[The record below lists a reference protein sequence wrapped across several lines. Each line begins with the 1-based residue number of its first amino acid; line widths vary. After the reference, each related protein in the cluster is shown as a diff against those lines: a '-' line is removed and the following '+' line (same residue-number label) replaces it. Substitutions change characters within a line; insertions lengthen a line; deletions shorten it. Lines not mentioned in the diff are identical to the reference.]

1 MANVLYGYWNG
12 ICLMVNPRAYLAEA
26 IATFG
31 LVFFGPLSVILAIA
45 AFGEELTTQSVL
57 FISLGHGGA
66 IALMVYAFGHVSGA
80 HINPAVT
87 IPMMITKKIGLV
99 DGIGYIIS
107 QIVGAIIAALT
118 LLIILPDLGAKV
130 NFGTQGGPSELLN
143 HSVSSGFAVEAI
155 LTFFLVTVIFMT
167 AVHKKASPGWHGFTI
182 GGMVFLIHLIAVPL
196 TGASVNPARTFGPA
210 LISGFWE
217 FHWLYWAAPIL
228 GGIIAGLIMNYV
240 YVNKAEK
247 EA

>member
-1 MANVLYGYWNG
+1 
-12 ICLMVNPRAYLAEA
+12 MVNPRAWLAEA
-26 IATFG
+26 IATYG
-31 LVFFGPLSVILAIA
+31 LVFFGPLSVILAVA
-45 AFGEELTTQSVL
+45 SFGEGLTTMSVL

-66 IALMVYAFGHVSGA
+66 IALMIYAFGHVSGA

-87 IPMMITKKIGLV
+87 IPMIITKKIGIA
-99 DGIGYIIS
+99 DGVGYIIF
-107 QIVGAIIAALT
+107 QLIGAVAAAAT
-118 LLIILPDLGAKV
+118 LKAILPDLGAQI
-130 NFGTQGGPSELLN
+130 NFATQAGPSELIN
-143 HSVSSGFAVEAI
+143 NSVSSGFAVEAI
-155 LTFFLVTVIFMT
+155 LTFFLVLVIFMT

-182 GGMVFLIHLIAVPL
+182 GGMVFLIHLVAVPL

-217 FHWLYWAAPIL
+217 FHWLYWAAPIV
-228 GGIIAGLIMNYV
+228 GGIIAGVLMNYI

>member
-1 MANVLYGYWNG
+1 
-12 ICLMVNPRAYLAEA
+12 MVNPRAYLAEA
-26 IATFG
+26 IATYG

-45 AFGEELTTQSVL
+45 SFGEELTTQSVF
-57 FISLGHGGA
+57 FISIGHGAA
-66 IALMVYAFGHVSGA
+66 IGLMVYAFGHVSGA

-87 IPMMITKKIGLV
+87 IPMMITRKIGIV

-107 QIVGAIIAALT
+107 QLIGAVAAAAT
-118 LLIILPDLGAKV
+118 LKAILPELGAKV
-130 NFGTQGGPSELLN
+130 NFATQGGPSDLIN
-143 HSVSSGFAVEAI
+143 NSIGSGFAVEAV
-155 LTFFLVTVIFMT
+155 LT
-167 AVHKKASPGWHGFTI
+167 PGIQGLAI
-182 GGMVFLIHLIAVPL
+182 GGMIFLIHLVGVPL

-217 FHWLYWAAPIL
+217 FHWMYWAAPIL

-240 YVNKAEK
+240 FVKKAEQ

>member
-1 MANVLYGYWNG
+1 
-12 ICLMVNPRAYLAEA
+12 MVNPRAWLAEA
-26 IATFG
+26 IATYG
-31 LVFFGPLSVILAIA
+31 LVFFGPLSVILAVA
-45 AFGEELTTQSVL
+45 SFGEGLTTMSVL

-66 IALMVYAFGHVSGA
+66 IALMIYAFGHVSGA

-87 IPMMITKKIGLV
+87 IPMIITKKISV
-99 DGIGYIIS
+99 TDGIGYIIF
-107 QIVGAIIAALT
+107 QLIGAVAAAGT
-118 LLIILPDLGAKV
+118 LKLILPELGAKV
-130 NFGTQGGPSELLN
+130 NFATQGGPSDLIN
-143 HSVSSGFAVEAI
+143 KSISSGFAIEAI
-155 LTFFLVTVIFMT
+155 LTFFLVLVIFMT

-182 GGMVFLIHLIAVPL
+182 GGMVFLIHLVAVPL

-217 FHWLYWAAPIL
+217 FHWLYWAAPIV
-228 GGIIAGLIMNYV
+228 GGIIAGVLMNYI

>member
-1 MANVLYGYWNG
+1 
-12 ICLMVNPRAYLAEA
+12 MVNPRAYLAEA
-26 IATFG
+26 IATYA
-31 LVFFGPLSVILAIA
+31 LVFFGPLSVIIA
-45 AFGEELTTQSVL
+45 VSFGESLTTQSVL
-57 FISLGHGGA
+57 FISLAHGGV
-66 IALMVYAFGHVSGA
+66 IALMIYAFGHVSGA

-87 IPMMITKKIGLV
+87 IPMMITRKIGIT

-107 QIVGAIIAALT
+107 QLIGAIAAAAT
-118 LLIILPDLGAKV
+118 LKVILPELGAKV
-130 NFGTQGGPSELLN
+130 NFGTQGGPSDLLN
-143 HSVSSGFAVEAI
+143 NSVSSGFAVEAI
-155 LTFFLVTVIFMT
+155 LTFFLVLVIFMT

-217 FHWLYWAAPIL
+217 YHWIYWAAPIL

-240 YVNKAEK
+240 YVNKAVK

>member
-1 MANVLYGYWNG
+1 
-12 ICLMVNPRAYLAEA
+12 MVNPRAWLAEA
-26 IATFG
+26 IATYG
-31 LVFFGPLSVILAIA
+31 LVFFGPLSVILAVA
-45 AFGEELTTQSVL
+45 EFGEGLTTMSVL
-57 FISLGHGGA
+57 FIALGHGGA
-66 IALMVYAFGHVSGA
+66 IALMIYAFGHVSGA

-87 IPMMITKKIGLV
+87 IPMIITKKIGIT

-107 QIVGAIIAALT
+107 QLIGAVAAAAT
-118 LLIILPDLGAKV
+118 LRAILPELGAQV
-130 NFGTQGGPSELLN
+130 NFATQGGPSEVIN
-143 HSVSSGFAVEAI
+143 NSISSAFAVEAL
-155 LTFFLVTVIFMT
+155 LTFFLVLVIFMS

-217 FHWLYWAAPIL
+217 FHWLYWAAPIV
-228 GGIIAGLIMNYV
+228 GGIIAGVLMNYI

>member
-1 MANVLYGYWNG
+1 
-12 ICLMVNPRAYLAEA
+12 MVNPRAYLAEG
-26 IATFG
+26 IATYG
-31 LVFFGPLSVILAIA
+31 LVFFGPLSVILAIS
-45 AFGEELTTQSVL
+45 AFGEGLTTQSVL
-57 FISLGHGGA
+57 FIALAHGGA
-66 IALMVYAFGHVSGA
+66 IALMIYTFGHISGA

-87 IPMMITKKIGLV
+87 ISMMITKKIGIV
-99 DGIGYIIS
+99 DGVGYIAS
-107 QIVGAIIAALT
+107 QLIGAVAAAAT
-118 LLIILPDLGAKV
+118 LKVILPELGAKV

-143 HSVSSGFAVEAI
+143 KSISSGFAVEAI
-155 LTFFLVTVIFMT
+155 LTFFLVVVIFMT

-182 GGMVFLIHLIAVPL
+182 GGMIFLIHLIAVPL

-217 FHWLYWAAPIL
+217 YHWLYWAAPIL

>member
-1 MANVLYGYWNG
+1 
-12 ICLMVNPRAYLAEA
+12 MVNPRAWLAEA
-26 IATFG
+26 IATYG
-31 LVFFGPLSVILAIA
+31 LVFFGPLSVILAISE
-45 AFGEELTTQSVL
+45 FGEGLTTMSVL

-66 IALMVYAFGHVSGA
+66 IALMIYAFGHVSGA

-87 IPMMITKKIGLV
+87 IPMIITRKIGIA

-107 QIVGAIIAALT
+107 QLIGAVAAAAT
-118 LLIILPDLGAKV
+118 LMVILPDLGAAV
-130 NFGTQGGPSELLN
+130 NFATQGGPSEMIN
-143 HSVSSGFAVEAI
+143 NSISSAFAIEAI
-155 LTFFLVTVIFMT
+155 LTFFLVLVIFMS

-182 GGMVFLIHLIAVPL
+182 GGMVFLIHLVAVPL

-217 FHWLYWAAPIL
+217 FHWLYWVAPIV
-228 GGIIAGLIMNYV
+228 GGIIAGVLMNYI

>member
-1 MANVLYGYWNG
+1 
-12 ICLMVNPRAYLAEA
+12 MVNPRAYLAEA
-26 IATFG
+26 IATYG
-31 LVFFGPLSVILAIA
+31 LVFFGPLSIIMAISS
-45 AFGEELTTQSVL
+45 FGESLTTQSVL
-57 FISLGHGGA
+57 FIALAHGGA
-66 IALMVYAFGHVSGA
+66 IGLMIYTFGHISGA

-87 IPMMITKKIGLV
+87 IPMMITRKIGIT
-99 DGIGYIIS
+99 DGIGYIAS
-107 QIVGAIIAALT
+107 QLIGAVAAAAT
-118 LLIILPDLGAKV
+118 LKIILPELGAKV

-143 HSVSSGFAVEAI
+143 KSISAGFAVEAI
-155 LTFFLVTVIFMT
+155 LTFFLVVVIFMT

-182 GGMVFLIHLIAVPL
+182 GGMIFLIHLVGVPL

-217 FHWLYWAAPIL
+217 FHWMYWAAPIL

>member
-1 MANVLYGYWNG
+1 
-12 ICLMVNPRAYLAEA
+12 MVNPRAWLAEA
-26 IATFG
+26 IATYG
-31 LVFFGPLSVILAIA
+31 LVFFGPLSVILAVSE
-45 AFGEELTTQSVL
+45 FGEGLTTMSVL
-57 FISLGHGGA
+57 FIALGHGGA
-66 IALMVYAFGHVSGA
+66 IALMIYAFGHVSGA

-87 IPMMITKKIGLV
+87 IPMMITRKIGIA

-107 QIVGAIIAALT
+107 QLIGAVAAAATLKVIV
-118 LLIILPDLGAKV
+118 PDLGAAV
-130 NFGTQGGPSELLN
+130 NFATQGGPSDVIN
-143 HSVSSGFAVEAI
+143 NSISSGFAVEAL
-155 LTFFLVTVIFMT
+155 LTFFLVLVIFMS

-182 GGMVFLIHLIAVPL
+182 GGMVFLIHLVSVPL

-217 FHWLYWAAPIL
+217 FHWLYWAAPIV
-228 GGIIAGLIMNYV
+228 GGIIAGLLMNYI

>member
-1 MANVLYGYWNG
+1 
-12 ICLMVNPRAYLAEA
+12 MVNPRAYLAEA
-26 IATFG
+26 IATYG

-45 AFGEELTTQSVL
+45 SFGEELTTISVL

-66 IALMVYAFGHVSGA
+66 IALMVYTFGHVSGA

-87 IPMMITKKIGLV
+87 IPMMITRKIGIV

-107 QIVGAIIAALT
+107 QLIGAVAAAAT
-118 LLIILPDLGAKV
+118 LKVILPELGAKV
-130 NFGTQGGPSELLN
+130 NFATQGGPSDLIN
-143 HSVSSGFAVEAI
+143 NSISSGFLIEAI
-155 LTFFLVTVIFMT
+155 LTFFLVTVIFMV

-182 GGMVFLIHLIAVPL
+182 GGMIFLIHLVAVPL

-228 GGIIAGLIMNYV
+228 GGVIAGLIMNYV
-240 YVNKAEK
+240 FIKPAEK

>member
-1 MANVLYGYWNG
+1 M
-12 ICLMVNPRAYLAEA
+12 MVNPRAWLAEA
-26 IATFG
+26 IATYG
-31 LVFFGPLSVILAIA
+31 LVFFGPLSVILAVA
-45 AFGEELTTQSVL
+45 SFGEGLTTMSVL

-66 IALMVYAFGHVSGA
+66 IALMIYAFGHVSGA

-87 IPMMITKKIGLV
+87 IPMIITKKIGIA
-99 DGIGYIIS
+99 DGVGYIIF
-107 QIVGAIIAALT
+107 QLIGAVAAAAT
-118 LLIILPDLGAKV
+118 LKAILPDLGAQI
-130 NFGTQGGPSELLN
+130 NFATQAGPSELIN
-143 HSVSSGFAVEAI
+143 NSVSSGFAVEAI
-155 LTFFLVTVIFMT
+155 LTFFLVLVIFMT

-182 GGMVFLIHLIAVPL
+182 GGMVFLIHLVAVPL

-217 FHWLYWAAPIL
+217 FHWLYWAAPIV
-228 GGIIAGLIMNYV
+228 GGIIAGVLMNYI

>member
-1 MANVLYGYWNG
+1 MSINAL
-12 ICLMVNPRAYLAEA
+12 LANPRAYLAEA
-26 IATFG
+26 IATYA

-45 AFGEELTTQSVL
+45 SFGEELTTQSVL
-57 FISLGHGGA
+57 FISLGHGGI
-66 IALMVYAFGHVSGA
+66 IALMIYAFGHISGA

-87 IPMMITKKIGLV
+87 IPMMITKKIGV
-99 DGIGYIIS
+99 TDGVAYIAS
-107 QIVGAIIAALT
+107 QIVGAVAAAAT
-118 LLIILPDLGAKV
+118 LMAILPDLGAKV
-130 NFGTQGGPSELLN
+130 NFGTQGGPSELIN
-143 HSVSSGFAVEAI
+143 HSVGSGLAIEAI

-167 AVHKKASPGWHGFTI
+167 AVHKWASPGWNGVTI
-182 GGMVFLIHLIAVPL
+182 DGMVSRIHLIAVPL

-240 YVNKAEK
+240 FVKKAEL
-247 EA
+247 EG